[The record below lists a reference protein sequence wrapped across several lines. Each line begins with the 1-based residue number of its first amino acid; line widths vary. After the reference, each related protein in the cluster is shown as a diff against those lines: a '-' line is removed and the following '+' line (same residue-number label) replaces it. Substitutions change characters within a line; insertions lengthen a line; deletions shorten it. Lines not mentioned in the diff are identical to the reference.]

1 MRQKSG
7 KLNEPAAKAVKDI
20 RRAMRKRHSSK
31 EKIRIGREGMRGE
44 ESKDFLLCPEAIQA
58 DHDHESCSAT
68 HDSLEQD
75 TPPDWI
81 DIGVGRPGAG
91 DINRRLQSNREFA
104 LYHWLMGQL

>member
-44 ESKDFLLCPEAIQA
+44 KNKEFLLCPGAI
-58 DHDHESCSAT
+58 
-68 HDSLEQD
+68 
-75 TPPDWI
+75 
-81 DIGVGRPGAG
+81 
-91 DINRRLQSNREFA
+91 
-104 LYHWLMGQL
+104 